1 MDARLVLVAFAAACL
16 PTALVRAQTPP
27 PRPVV
32 PLIPTT
38 ALPKIATVNPNVYG
52 TKNIGLSTNTTDAN
66 KPVLTITQP
75 AGSTTNIV
83 NWDSFNIGA
92 DAKVLVSQPTANSV
106 LLNNVVKPIND
117 QTPTVINGVLKNL
130 EGTTPGRVYIYDP
143 RGIVFGSGAT
153 VNLNSLIA
161 SSLKFD
167 ESRIKAGGLLMPGD
181 TPADAALK
189 AGVATPG
196 AIWVQPG
203 ANISVEN
210 GGQIMLAAPGVYN
223 EGRLYAPDGQVVLA
237 AGNKVYLASPDVSK
251 TGTRLRGLL
260 VEVENGT
267 NSSVAENGVTGNIDV
282 SRGNATMVG
291 YAVNQN
297 GMVSASTSVT
307 MNGSIYLTAKYLTA
321 KDNAKGDPQ
330 GPRSGDVKLGAGSV
344 TQITPFVELDP
355 KNEKTI
361 TLEQLNQQNPIFNK
375 SEVTVLGKNIQLA
388 GRLTDQ
394 DSGQTQPGASI
405 LAPGGTVSIQ
415 SVNLQAVSEPTSLL
429 GNLVRVDIGE
439 GSTIDVAGMRSAQ
452 LAMSS
457 NIIKVDLRGTELADN
472 LVLRESPLYGKT
484 INVDIRKGTGIANI
498 DGWLKLVPYKLDQVN
513 TAGGKIAISSEG
525 AVIQRTG
532 SLLNVDGGGVTYLS
546 GYANASQL
554 KLNDTLTDV
563 SLAKPNVAFTQ
574 VVNLPD
580 SKNNWEEGYTQGS
593 KAGSVSISGQ
603 VVTLLGDMSAAAW
616 APSNVLVQSAQR
628 DVSTKAT
635 IASKITSAYAAGGA
649 LSISV
654 TGINKSID
662 DIDSFATLTVGNT
675 SSNLLTAA
683 PAVDGFFNLQS
694 INAANNLRLNM
705 ADLKQKGFQ
714 SISASVAGDIVVSE
728 PVVML
733 PKGALTLNALEAN
746 NAQGALTVS
755 SSITAPS
762 GTIALNAARVLDVK
776 PNVTLSAAGLWT
788 NDVISKES
796 RIATNGGSV
805 NLQAHEVILEKG
817 VTLDASA
824 GAWVD
829 SWQKIKLGNA
839 GAVNLGTAL
848 NPQSSSP
855 AGVNIGEGV
864 LLNAEGFAS
873 GGTLAITT
881 PTIYMGSAA
890 DLLKV
895 TPNAK
900 SNNLLLTP
908 DFFQQGGFT
917 SYNLTSFGDITV
929 LPNTQI
935 NPIATRWVMNSS
947 AIKTASGDMA
957 SVAQAKVAPIAGL
970 DALRAPPSLTWNA
983 QGALLLDANTSLTT
997 DPLASVTLL
1006 ATNKMSVLGDVV
1018 APGGNIWLGIT
1029 DDSYASTKN
1038 ITLGKNAS
1046 LNVNGG
1052 AQAVFTAANGVSV
1065 GNLTEGGSIKI
1076 GGYDTVSKGL
1086 IPLNALI
1093 VAEKGSSISA
1103 DGSIGSVTLNRQTP
1117 SGILST
1123 TLASNAGSID
1133 IESRQGFILA
1143 GSLSAKA
1150 GANAVGGTLNL
1161 VLGTGAVQTDEPQD
1175 PSGQPFPHILN
1186 ISSTSVAN
1194 KITKKL
1200 PTDGNGWVALDTL
1213 SSGGFGRIQ
1222 LRAQD
1227 AIAFNLG
1234 KSAQTLAARDAIVLD
1249 SPVLRADSN
1258 NSLVSLDAGAA
1269 NGLTLSAPSVQL
1281 GGLAQQIA
1289 VYEENKYD
1297 TPYLSPT
1304 PTMGSAF
1311 FTVNA
1316 NTLDLVGT
1324 TSLQGFK
1331 AANLNSRGDIRLTQF
1346 NSQYLTLE
1354 DQVAGQNNPEVL
1366 QLMPGVFGMQGDLTL
1381 TGSQIYPTTLSAFK
1395 LSAGDGNLKF
1405 LSNGNL
1411 ATPVYSA
1418 GGSLTVVATN
1428 IEQSGVVKAPLGQI
1442 ILGDAS
1448 TQKLDYSPNSVTS
1461 VKGEATMIYGAVS
1474 NGSVPTASVWNLTLP
1489 GSAGIPATLLL
1500 EGANN
1505 STAYRRALPTKE
1517 IVSQASDVNV
1527 QKGALLDASAG
1538 GQLLAFEFT
1547 PGGGGSVDV
1556 LNKPNTFAILPS
1568 YQSSSAPVDPNNSE
1582 PNLKVGDKI
1591 YLSASSGLAA
1601 GVYTLLPSHFALL
1614 PGGYSVQMQTNTLG
1628 MAAKSN
1634 YALPDGSMLVSGSR
1648 LSASQSTGNNYG
1660 FQVTSGDVIRKKSQF
1675 TAYNVN
1681 DYFNQQ
1687 AQINLLPVPELP
1699 TDSGYMQL
1707 LARNSMTLNGNLRM
1721 PSGVL
1726 DISILGQPMLI
1737 ASDSTPAANTF
1748 DANSLSK
1755 IQASSLLMGGVRAT
1769 SVDANGQ
1776 HSYTIQ
1782 QLSKSVEL
1790 ANSLDSA
1797 LTAKDII
1804 LTATDAV
1811 TLKAGSSLVSTGLPR
1826 FDVSQ
1831 VQLVGDGA
1839 LLRATGGTS
1848 TEVVRDSAEF
1858 KVGTLN
1864 IDPTASITANGA
1876 LYLDAT
1882 RAINLNGRLPLPSGG
1897 FLGIASNGINF
1908 GDTQT
1913 PNEGVLIAN
1922 DALANTNLKTMAL
1935 TTYNQKPIGFSGAVK
1950 VGAVDIGQDGQPIFG
1965 LSKLTISASGLFA
1978 NDGSANVFLNA
1989 QTVQLNGVSPDT
2001 PSPSRSASNATLN
2014 LYANDLLIG
2023 NHVFAVTDF
2032 ATSQLTAN
2040 QTIRAAGDKGAMIF
2054 AGDAV
2059 LQANTFTAASAKSA
2073 RFESLGTM
2081 SLEKVGEGLA
2091 PFALSSVGGS
2101 LVFTAPTLNSSA
2113 DIVLHSGNISLNS
2126 SGYVSINNGLLSV
2139 AGANKL
2145 FGVDAKGQQ
2154 LWAYAPAGDIA
2165 IAGNTITLK
2174 GGSFDVS
2181 AMASAGSLSFT
2192 TSSSGSTPAFV
2203 WDSSHVSL
2211 RGMSDNPNQAQGQF
2225 TLETNKLLGS
2235 SFSALNKKVN
2245 ETGFQQALTYR
2256 LTDDDVRIANSD
2268 TLTAR
2273 NITLIADNGN
2283 ISMDGTLNASG
2294 WMGGNISLYAAQAS
2308 AGNAKGNIY
2317 VNGLV
2322 DVSSTYTTNSDP
2334 LKVSGLS
2341 TSVNL
2346 GKGGRVLL
2354 STATLDGS
2362 APNLDESTVSLQ
2374 GGEIRA
2380 NGASD
2385 SQNGSVLIRVPRT
2398 NDNLQLALNQ
2408 SVNTSFTGAKITLE
2422 GFKVYGGY
2430 TDITQDALTP
2440 IKADATNFP
2449 IDSLKSNLIA
2459 SNPKLQDVANN
2470 FSIRPG
2476 VEIRSDSS
2484 LTISVNELDKDP
2496 SKRGWDLYTWRFGQD
2511 KQPINLTLRSAGD
2524 LTINGSISDGFEARA
2539 GMGMPNWALG
2549 KGPSADINVIA
2560 GADFASA
2567 NTLATNRYNSGSF
2580 TLGFAGRVADPTT
2593 DAPVTAYDMP
2603 VSLLRT
2609 GTGNIN
2615 IAASSDVVLKLMS
2628 IDQLVDAVDDTTGTG
2643 NIVVFDN
2650 KKTLNVD
2657 SNPFS
2662 TKHFVTVVG
2671 ASIYTAGEV
2680 DKSQSAMATPQNLLN
2695 LHYVGDASKQNKDL
2709 FTNADF
2715 SKNGGSLTVQA
2726 GGNIQGPVAQNPQ
2739 SWYYNNNDTAS
2750 NPDGVLNIPVG
2761 KEKGARKIAYGL
2773 AMEKI
2778 AEYTDDTENYADVSA
2793 KPILVK
2799 DKVNGDYYQITFNDL
2814 FGYKST
2820 QDWLPTSVSPLVNT
2834 WLFRQGRASINTNDV
2849 PTPTA
2854 WWVRTDYFNQSMAT
2868 LGGGNL
2874 VIRANGSINDIY
2886 ASTATNA
2893 YTAGSNG
2900 SASLLEQ
2907 GGGDLTMLAKGDL
2920 AGVAVYVQKGIA
2932 TLATQGSVTAGGN
2945 LVASADISQTHTKTV
2960 DLLNDPR
2967 MSLNSIVAMGD
2978 TRVNLTALKNIAM
2991 GAVYNPTL
2999 EEQSVFN
3006 RTGTPVDPADGNG
3019 FKNASGLYSNAYPV
3033 FGLSNFMPTQEAI
3046 LSNFDPQDIN
3056 SRLKQYTQFSNFS
3069 TYSDVSGVSALSLGG
3084 SVALINDHRPLAWS
3098 GMNMVTNEL
3107 VTANGLS
3114 NSALDRFYTVLP
3126 GRLQA
3131 VAMKGALTSNNGFV
3145 MMPSSQGQLA
3155 LWAEESVSIQNG
3167 INGVIGALN
3176 MLDVTPQSL
3185 SNANSPRIFTNS
3197 DLKIVLDSS
3206 QSNYTTHALVPLHQD
3221 DVQMASVVSL
3231 NGDVIG
3237 DANYAR
3243 ASFNMPKATTV
3254 LAGRDILNLGFTV
3267 QNNNAADVT
3276 LLQAGRDIRDET
3288 IQSKDCTASGSNC
3301 LQHLVYGPGLMKLI
3315 AGRDI
3320 DLGNQSGVVTKGN
3333 QSNPFLPEGGASIE
3347 LMTAGLTPDYAS
3359 WNNYINN
3366 TLLIQPSDAAVLE
3379 AWNANFLSASTTA
3392 KNKYFFQ
3399 MLNAASG
3406 YKDPTTQ
3413 KLDLTYFDGL
3423 INAMFPTATK
3433 DSVGNLSSHSS
3444 QIKTE
3449 QGGSIDIFALAK
3461 PEGSVYAGL
3470 TMGAAVASPANQ
3482 GMFTIR
3488 GGDIN
3493 ALVYKDFLVNQG
3505 RVFTLS
3511 GGDITLVSKEG
3522 NLEAGKG
3529 AKTASSAP
3537 PPLVTFDTNGN
3548 IKVDVSNSIAG
3559 SGIGTLYTRAGQP
3572 KSSVYTVAPRG
3583 YVDAGDAGIQATGD
3597 VKISSLSVRNADN
3610 IVASGSISNSQ
3621 APSVVTPAPA
3631 SVSAPATP
3639 APTNTDDVKKSL
3651 ASNTLS
3657 NANLSVELLGLGDG
3671 KSDNAN
3677 TSVQAPAG
3685 DEDDKDKTKDKP

>member
-1 MDARLVLVAFAAACL
+1 MDARLILVSFAAACL
-16 PTALVRAQTPP
+16 PTAWVRAQTPP

-32 PLIPTT
+32 VPSISTN
-38 ALPKIATVNPNVYG
+38 AIPKIATVNPNVYG
-52 TKNIGLSTNTTDAN
+52 AKNISLSTNTTDPSR
-66 KPVLTITQP
+66 PVLTITQP

-83 NWDSFNIGA
+83 NWDSFNIGK

-106 LLNNVVKPIND
+106 LLNNVVNTSPD
-117 QTPTVINGVLKNL
+117 PTVINGVLKNL

-153 VNLNSLIA
+153 INLNSLIA
-161 SSLKFD
+161 SSLRFD

-210 GGQIMLAAPGVYN
+210 GGQILLAAPGVYN
-223 EGRLYAPDGQVVLA
+223 DGKLFAPDGQVVLA

-307 MNGSIYLTAKYLTA
+307 MNGSIYLTAK
-321 KDNAKGDPQ
+321 DNAKGDPK

-344 TQITPFVELDP
+344 TEVTPFVELDP
-355 KNEKTI
+355 KKEKTI
-361 TLEQLNQQNPIFNK
+361 TLEQLNQPNPIFNK

-388 GRLTDQ
+388 GKFTDEGG
-394 DSGQTQPGASI
+394 GQTQPGASI
-405 LAPGGTVSIQ
+405 VAPGGTVSIQ
-415 SVNLQAVSEPTSLL
+415 SVNLQAAFEPTSLL
-429 GNLVRVDIGE
+429 GNLVRVDMGE

-452 LAMSS
+452 LSMSS

-484 INVDIRKGTGIANI
+484 INLDIRKGTGIANI

-554 KLNDTLTDV
+554 KLNDSLTDV
-563 SLAKPNVAFTQ
+563 SLAKPNLAYTQ
-574 VVNLPD
+574 VVNLPN
-580 SKNNWEEGYTQGS
+580 SKNNWEEGYAQGN

-603 VVTLLGDMSAAAW
+603 VVSLLGDMSAAAW
-616 APSNVLVQSAQR
+616 APSDLLAQSVQR
-628 DVSTKAT
+628 DVFTKAT
-635 IASKITSAYAAGGA
+635 ITSKITSAYAAGGA
-649 LSISV
+649 LSINV
-654 TGINKSID
+654 TGVNKNID

-675 SSNLLTAA
+675 SSNLLTRA
-683 PAVDGFFNLQS
+683 PAVDRPFDLPS

-705 ADLKQKGFQ
+705 ADLRQKGFQ
-714 SISASVAGDIVVSE
+714 SISASVAGDILVSE
-728 PVVML
+728 PVLML
-733 PKGALTLNALEAN
+733 PKGALSLNALEAN
-746 NAQGALTVS
+746 NAQGTLTVS
-755 SSITAPS
+755 ASITAPS

-776 PNVTLSAAGLWT
+776 ANVSLGASGLWT

-829 SWQKIKLGNA
+829 SWQKIKFGNA

-848 NPQSSSP
+848 NPQSASP

-881 PTIYMGSAA
+881 PTIYVGSAA
-890 DLLKV
+890 DLSKV
-895 TPNAK
+895 TTNAK

-947 AIKTASGDMA
+947 AIKTASGNMA

-970 DALRAPPSLTWNA
+970 DALRAPTSLTWNA
-983 QGALLLDANTSLTT
+983 QGALLLDTNTSLTT

-1006 ATNKMSVLGDVV
+1006 ATNNLSILGDVV

-1029 DDSYASTKN
+1029 DDSYASTKT

-1052 AQAVFTAANGVSV
+1052 AQAVFTAANGVSI

-1076 GGYDTVSKGL
+1076 GGYDSASKGL

-1103 DGSIGSVTLNRQTP
+1103 DGSLGSVTLNRQTP
-1117 SGILST
+1117 SGIWPT

-1186 ISSTSVAN
+1186 ISSTNVAN

-1213 SSGGFGRIQ
+1213 SSAGFGRLQ
-1222 LRAQD
+1222 LRSQD

-1249 SPVLRADSN
+1249 SPVLRADLN
-1258 NSLVSLDAGAA
+1258 NSLVSLEAGAA
-1269 NGLTLSAPSVQL
+1269 NVLTLSAPSVQL

-1289 VYEENKYD
+1289 AYQENKYD

-1304 PTMGSAF
+1304 PTMGSAS

-1418 GGSLTVVATN
+1418 GGSLTAVATN

-1442 ILGDAS
+1442 IFGDAS
-1448 TQKLDYSPNSVTS
+1448 TQKLDYSSTSVTS
-1461 VKGEATMIYGAVS
+1461 VKGEATMIYGAVT

-1500 EGANN
+1500 EGANK
-1505 STAYRRALPTKE
+1505 STTYRRALPTKE

-1556 LNKPNTFAILPS
+1556 LNKPNTYAILPS
-1568 YQSSSAPVDPNNSE
+1568 YQSSSAPIDPNNAES
-1582 PNLKVGDKI
+1582 NLKVGDKI

-1675 TAYNVN
+1675 TAYSVN

-1707 LARNSMTLNGNLRM
+1707 LARNSLTLTGNLLM

-1726 DISILGQPMLI
+1726 DISILGQPMVI
-1737 ASDSTPAANTF
+1737 ASDLSLAVNTF
-1748 DANSLSK
+1748 DVNSLSK

-1776 HSYTIQ
+1776 RSYTIQ
-1782 QLSKSVEL
+1782 QLSKSIEL

-1811 TLKAGSSLVSTGLPR
+1811 TLKAGSSLVSSGLPR

-1831 VQLVGDGA
+1831 LKLAGDGA
-1839 LLRATGGTS
+1839 LLRATGGAS
-1848 TEVVRDSAEF
+1848 ADVARDAPEF
-1858 KVGTLN
+1858 KVGTLS
-1864 IDPTASITANGA
+1864 IDPTASITAGGA

-1913 PNEGVLIAN
+1913 SNEGVLIGN
-1922 DALANTNLKTMAL
+1922 DALANTELKTITL
-1935 TTYNQKPIGFSGAVK
+1935 TSYNQKPVGFSGAVN
-1950 VGAVDIGQDGQPIFG
+1950 VGAVGNRLSNLIINATG
-1965 LSKLTISASGLFA
+1965 LSA
-1978 NDGSANVFLNA
+1978 NDDSVNVSLKA
-1989 QTVQLNGVSPDT
+1989 QTVQLNGVSPDA
-2001 PSPSRSASNATLN
+2001 PSTN
-2014 LYANDLLIG
+2014 LSTRDTSLTIYAKDILVG
-2023 NHVFAVTDF
+2023 NHIFSITDF
-2032 ATSQLTAN
+2032 ATSQLRAS
-2040 QTIRAAGDKGAMIF
+2040 QTIRATGDMGAMIF
-2054 AGDAV
+2054 AGKAL

-2081 SLEKVGEGLA
+2081 SLLEKEGEGLA

-2101 LVFTAPTLNSSA
+2101 LVFTAPKLNSSA
-2113 DIVLHSGNISLNS
+2113 DIVLPSGNISLNS
-2126 SGYVSINNGLLSV
+2126 SGDVSINNGLLSV

-2165 IAGNTITLK
+2165 IAGNTITLN

-2181 AMASAGSLSFT
+2181 AKKAARDMSKTFSNVASAGNLSFI
-2192 TSSSGSTPAFV
+2192 TSSSDSTPAFV
-2203 WDSSHVSL
+2203 WDSSNVSL
-2211 RGMSDNPNQAQGQF
+2211 RGISDNANQRQGQF
-2225 TLETNKLLGS
+2225 TLETNKLPGS
-2235 SFSALNKKVN
+2235 SFSDLNKKVN
-2245 ETGFQQALTYR
+2245 EAGFQQALTYR
-2256 LTDDDVRIANSD
+2256 LTDDNIRIASAD
-2268 TLTAR
+2268 ALTAR
-2273 NITLIADNGN
+2273 NITLVADNGN

-2294 WMGGNISLYAAQAS
+2294 WMGGNVSLYAAQAS
-2308 AGNAKGNIY
+2308 AGNGKGNIY

-2322 DVSSTYTTNSDP
+2322 DVGSTYSANSDP

-2346 GKGGRVLL
+2346 GKGGVVVL

-2362 APNLDESTVSLQ
+2362 APNLDESTVFLQ
-2374 GGEIRA
+2374 AGEIRA
-2380 NGASD
+2380 NGRRD
-2385 SQNGSVLIRVPRT
+2385 DQNGSVLIRVPRT
-2398 NDNLQLALNQ
+2398 NGNLQLALNQ

-2422 GFKVYGGY
+2422 GFKVYGGL
-2430 TDITQDALTP
+2430 TDITQDVLTP
-2440 IKADATNFP
+2440 IKADAKNFP
-2449 IDSLKSNLIA
+2449 IDIIRSNLIA

-2496 SKRGWDLYTWRFGQD
+2496 SKRGWDLSTWRFGQD
-2511 KQPINLTLRSAGD
+2511 NNQPINLTLRSAGD

-2549 KGPSADINVIA
+2549 KGSSADINVVA

-2567 NTLATNRYNSGSF
+2567 NTLATNRYNSGTF
-2580 TLGFAGRVADPTT
+2580 TLGFADRKADPTT

-2603 VSLLRT
+2603 VALLRT

-2628 IDQLVDAVDDTTGTG
+2628 IDQLVDAVDATTGTG
-2643 NIVVFDN
+2643 NILVFDN
-2650 KKTLNVD
+2650 KNTLNVD

-2662 TKHFVTVVG
+2662 IKHSVTVVG
-2671 ASIYTAGEV
+2671 ASVYTAGEM
-2680 DKSQSAMATPQNLLN
+2680 DMSQSAMAKPQNLLN
-2695 LHYVGDASKQNKDL
+2695 LHYVGDATKQNKDL

-2739 SWYYNNNDTAS
+2739 SWYYSNNDTAS
-2750 NPDGVLNIPVG
+2750 NPDGVLNIPFG
-2761 KEKGARKIAYGL
+2761 KEKGARKIAYER
-2773 AMEKI
+2773 AMEII
-2778 AEYTDDTENYADVSA
+2778 AEYKDGTENYADVSA

-2814 FGYKST
+2814 LGYKST

-2834 WLFRQGRASINTNDV
+2834 WLFRQGRASINTNDG

-2874 VIRANGSINDIY
+2874 LIKANGSINDIY

-2893 YTAGSNG
+2893 YTTGPNG

-2945 LVASADISQTHTKTV
+2945 LVASADTSQTHTKTV

-2967 MSLNSIVAMGD
+2967 TSLNSIVAMGD
-2978 TRVNLTALKNIAM
+2978 ARVNLTALKNIAM

-2999 EEQSVFN
+2999 AEQSVFN

-3019 FKNASGLYSNAYPV
+3019 FKNANGLYSNAYPV
-3033 FGLSNFMPTQEAI
+3033 FGLSNFMPTQDAI

-3069 TYSDVSGVSALSLGG
+3069 TYSDASGVNAMSLGG
-3084 SVALINDHRPLAWS
+3084 SVTLINDHRPLAWS

-3107 VTANGLS
+3107 VTAGGLS
-3114 NSALDRFYTVLP
+3114 NSGLDRFYTVAP

-3155 LWAEESVSIQNG
+3155 LWAQDSVSIQNG

-3176 MLDVTPQSL
+3176 MLDVRPESL
-3185 SNANSPRIFTNS
+3185 SNPNSPRIFTNS

-3221 DVQMASVVSL
+3221 DVQTASVVSL
-3231 NGDVIG
+3231 NGDVVG

-3267 QNNNAADVT
+3267 QNNNVADVT
-3276 LLQAGRDIRDET
+3276 LLRAGRDIRDET

-3301 LQHLVYGPGLMKLI
+3301 LQHLVYGPGLLKLI

-3320 DLGNQSGVVTKGN
+3320 DLGNQSGVVSKGN
-3333 QSNPFLPEGGASIE
+3333 QSNPYLPEGGASIE
-3347 LMTAGLTPDYAS
+3347 LMTAGLTPDYAAL
-3359 WNNYINN
+3359 NEYITN
-3366 TLLIQPSDAAVLE
+3366 TRAGGIFKSTALDVWSD
-3379 AWNANFLSASTTA
+3379 SASPTE

-3399 MLNAASG
+3399 LLNDASS
-3406 YKDPTTQ
+3406 YKDATSK
-3413 KLDLTYFDGL
+3413 KLDLSYFDGL
-3423 INAMFPTATK
+3423 INAMFATEVNK
-3433 DSVGNLSSHSS
+3433 NVGNLSSHSS

-3449 QGGSIDIFALAK
+3449 QGGSIDMFAPA
-3461 PEGSVYAGL
+3461 GSMYAGL
-3470 TMGAAVASPANQ
+3470 TMGAVVASPANQ
-3482 GMFTIR
+3482 GIFTIR

-3493 ALVYKDFLVNQG
+3493 ALVNKDFLVNQG

-3511 GGDITLVSKEG
+3511 GGDITLVSQVG

-3529 AKTASSAP
+3529 SKTASSAP
-3537 PPLVTFDTNGN
+3537 PPLVTFDSNGN

-3559 SGIGTLYTRAGQP
+3559 SGIGTLFTRPGQML
-3572 KSSVYTVAPRG
+3572 SSVYPVAPRG
-3583 YVDAGDAGIQATGD
+3583 YVDAGDAGIQATKD
-3597 VKISSLSVRNADN
+3597 VIISSASVKNADN
-3610 IVASGSISNSQ
+3610 IMASGSISNSQ
-3621 APSVVTPAPA
+3621 APAVAAPA
-3631 SVSAPATP
+3631 VAPVSAPATP
-3639 APTNTDDVKKSL
+3639 SPTSSDDMKKSL
-3651 ASNTLS
+3651 ASNTMS

-3671 KSDNAN
+3671 KSDNTN
-3677 TSVQAPAG
+3677 TSVQVPAG
-3685 DEDDKDKTKDKP
+3685 DEDDKDKSKDKP